1 MDFKE
6 LDELRKKKR
15 KQNDEFAAIDRL
27 RYPDKGLSLD
37 LEGLNRSYDNVYK
50 SGTYNFDAAREYNT
64 SYIDSVRKIQNY
76 AARNTLDNK
85 TKSDLDNLL
94 SSLDKQ
100 QSALSDLSS
109 AHRAERQF
117 IEQFPSKS
125 SYNVYRA
132 SVGDYD
138 EYSDLIQENKQELKD
153 YKKEH
158 GGKIKNILNRYNVHD
173 KESADAKEE
182 EYKRNMEFINRNKA
196 DTQRIREIFEQDI
209 KENKYNKLTDEQKA
223 DIDRY
228 VEAKQKHSG
237 IADQQML
244 MGLVDKNYSTTSD
257 SLSAFQEM
265 KEAEENIKDI
275 PEWELLSQ
283 YAQREKNRKEM
294 EATLEKTGE
303 TAKKHQVLS
312 TIGSV
317 AYTPAKIVALKQVLE
332 DYNND
337 VFGVDVNSPYFAP
350 TQISGK
356 IRDTVMEEHD
366 AMWHGIDL
374 FDFVYSTTVSLL
386 DSAASA
392 ALGGGLPVVGGAIIG
407 SSAAA
412 ESMLD
417 AAERGLDPKS
427 VLATGLMSG
436 IFETFFESVSIAQ
449 FKGLSEKSIKNLFS
463 VKGLK
468 TALGNIAKSA
478 LTNASEETFTEIAD
492 IAYDTIA
499 NGDFSNFKRLSEHY
513 ISEGKTEEEAK
524 KLAIKD
530 LTSQVIQAGAGGALQ
545 GVLGGVGASAIGALR
560 QDTVDY
566 KSVGE
571 QIKGTDFA
579 QRGMEYAKEIGG
591 EALKRA
597 DKAESYSKA
606 LNYIDESSS
615 LYKAIE
621 GREKSNLGKMA
632 EANAEDMY
640 SKTQKSTSE
649 QTRQEVK
656 KPERIK
662 EFTQP
667 TVEVDGGEAHAI
679 RMIEQDGI
687 KQFYL
692 TNAET
697 IPVSEANFVNADVE
711 SIYNNAK
718 DYDFDTARYFV
729 AQAAR
734 AENLTEYIS
743 AFDSYYKAAAEGTP
757 VHFFEQ
763 YQKPEYANSLS
774 QEVKEKVYQLGTEK
788 FKEALSTKEG
798 VQLGEGSI
806 RQSGE
811 LGQFGDIGSW
821 AISALGNVAK
831 ATGVNFV
838 VFSDEDSSY
847 NGWYDAKNNE
857 IHVNLKGDYSIVQT
871 AGHELTHFIRS
882 RNEEGY
888 QTLKNFL
895 LEKYE
900 GAGGREAIDALVVAR
915 QEAARNNKENARELT
930 YDQALEEVVAESCQ
944 NMLKDTNAIQEL
956 AKQNKTLFEYIKE
969 WIEGFVRSIKEA
981 FKGVDKISA
990 EYEWLTAIMND
1001 TTQLQEIWD
1010 KALVG
1015 AVTDSKTLEKSGEIV
1030 KENSE
1035 NEIKRSDRDSTG
1047 RKLTKEQIE
1056 FFKDS
1061 KVRDEDGNLLVV
1073 YHGTSEQ
1080 FTVFDITKGR
1090 KNMDIQG
1097 MFFSP
1102 WDLDAKGYGA
1112 NVSAY
1117 YLNITNPADEGT
1129 GFKNL
1134 KMFMGQNNAG
1144 INARERLISLGF
1156 DGVNNS
1162 NEEFIAFYPNQI
1174 KSIDNLN
1181 PTEDNDIRYSD
1192 RYSDLVRSNEQNE
1205 KVIARLNET
1214 VQTLEKQLKLT
1225 HGLELDEK
1233 GVRRIARKI
1242 KNETGLT
1249 IAVSDFSDM
1258 LMEIYSKYHK
1268 KELDA
1273 KGFRNDITKMSE
1285 ELYARYMDGVIPG
1298 DNQQALNYLK
1308 TYRFSLS
1315 EEQKTEWNRLRETS
1329 FAKEVFGSTIYANDA
1344 MRLEAAWSELSD
1356 AYPHFFPADT
1366 NELDMPMVLA
1376 DALVNLREKD
1386 YSELEYYKDEII
1398 ENLTTKITGMFFEAP
1413 VYKTFADKQHERR
1426 LRDMARLK
1434 KEYDARIEK
1443 YQQAKRELREKV
1455 KEERRLGKEKLKEYK
1470 AERKATA
1477 ERRKHLESIEK
1488 NSSDLVK
1495 WLSKPKQGYSVPTE
1509 LKESVI
1515 RFINAIDYEKGTLY
1529 KGKTIKHDVKVASWK
1544 VTLNAVLQRT
1554 TAVDDSLIPSAIVDM
1569 FNKFTQDNTI
1579 PSRIYDMSLEE
1590 LTVLDNVVKTIKHT
1604 IQNINRTHA
1613 GAQTMFIS
1621 DIANSF
1627 IANGN
1632 KPLNQRVFSS
1642 LAADGLFWGAM
1653 DSFTYFHLLG
1663 DTAQSV
1669 ILENLREGFNSR
1681 VDNTFKAMKFFEGAT
1696 EGIDFNE
1703 WREGSKLHTFKD
1715 SKGGAVRLTV
1725 GQIMSLYLTMNREK
1739 TTAHLYDEKGG
1750 IVSDKAVLKKHE
1762 DSKRNISEKDFA
1774 PVVFSKGELDNI
1786 ISILTP
1792 EQKAVADKLQKYL
1805 ADVCG
1810 KLGNEVTQKMWLY
1823 DGYTEKDYYPI
1834 FALKDFLPTSDKDNK
1849 SSSFW
1854 AIKNMSFTK
1863 SLKEGAS
1870 NPIVIRDVFDV
1881 WKEHTADMIAYNAF
1895 TAPLS
1900 DAMRWFNY
1908 KDNKRSVRNTLEAKF
1923 TENSIKF
1930 FTQLI
1935 KDINGSD
1942 RARQDELAKRLIST
1956 AKTSMVGF
1964 NLSVV
1969 AQQPTAFIRAA
1980 TMVEGK
1986 YLTKAAFRTPSIELA
2001 KKYSPIAA
2009 WKALGFFDTDI
2020 GRGMESLLLGN
2031 DTRLEKLKEGSLWL
2045 AGKADEVTWG
2055 YLWNAIELQVADQT
2069 NLKSGTEEF
2078 YKEVGKRLSKVVD
2091 DSQVVDTVF
2100 HRPQAMRRGDAFT
2113 AGSLLTFFSEQS
2125 KCYNMAMRAMIDVH
2139 NVKDK
2144 RPAIKKAM
2152 KTFTVIIAS
2161 QLMAEMVS
2169 ALVRAGRDK
2178 DEDETYAEKLSQ
2190 QLFGLDGA
2198 IVDGLNIF
2206 NNVPYLNII
2215 MQFLSGFDDVTPLTF
2230 DGIKNAYK
2238 SVTYFLNYNR
2248 KKAEKEA
2255 KGEKMSPTETKKSL
2269 YNSFYAGA
2277 RTISSFTGVPI
2288 SNVMRAFEATYN
2300 AFADEHLASGYKVTN
2315 KYKSLVDALDK
2326 SDKKTYDK
2334 IYSRLQADGYT
2345 DDVIQRGIQSILKDD
2360 ERIKQASQ
2368 ARQKGEID
2376 KLDDIR
2382 GELETKGFEKETV
2395 IKAIDSVYN
2404 QETKG
2409 PSEPTEKKDTA
2420 VYKNSDLIN
2429 ALDNGY
2435 IIHAKKVIA
2444 QMKSEGKEGSS
2455 IRSAVTQKYKEKYFE
2470 LKYEAYV
2477 LNNKEAERKI
2487 TELKEMLNSLDIG
2500 YDYSVYRDW
2509 DKKYYEWKQVN
2520 K

>member
-37 LEGLNRSYDNVYK
+37 LESLNRSYDNAYK
-50 SGTYNFDAAREYNT
+50 SGTYDFDAAREYNT

-138 EYSDLIQENKQELKD
+138 EYSDLIQENEQELKD

-173 KESADAKEE
+173 SESADAKEE
-182 EYKRNMEFINRNKA
+182 EYKRNMGFINRNKA

-228 VEAKQKHSG
+228 VEAKQKYSG

-244 MGLVDKNYSTTSD
+244 MGLVDKNYSMTSD

-283 YAQREKNRKEM
+283 YAQREKNRVEM
-294 EATLEKTGE
+294 ERTLEKTGE
-303 TAKKHQVLS
+303 MANKHQVLS

-317 AYTPAKIVALKQVLE
+317 AYTPAKIVALKQVLA

-356 IRDTVMEEHD
+356 IRDSVMEEH
-366 AMWHGIDL
+366 GNT
-374 FDFVYSTTVSLL
+374 FDFVYSTAVSLL

-392 ALGGGLPVVGGAIIG
+392 AMGGGLPVVGGAIIG

-436 IFETFFESVSIAQ
+436 IFETFFESISIAK

-468 TALGNIAKSA
+468 TALGNVAKSA
-478 LTNASEETFTEIAD
+478 STNALEETFTEIAD
-492 IAYDTIA
+492 IAYDTIS
-499 NGDFSNFKRLSEHY
+499 NGDFSNFKRLAEHY
-513 ISEGKTEEEAK
+513 ISEGKAVGEQITEEEAK

-566 KSVGE
+566 KAVGE

-632 EANAEDMY
+632 EANAEDLYNKMQE
-640 SKTQKSTSE
+640 SPTVETENAELKTETS
-649 QTRQEVK
+649 
-656 KPERIK
+656 PEKIK

-667 TVEVDGGEAHAI
+667 KVEGGAYAL
-679 RMIEQDGI
+679 RMIEKDGI

-692 TNAET
+692 SDAQTV
-697 IPVSEANFVNADVE
+697 PVSEANINNPDVANVYNAA
-711 SIYNNAK
+711 N
-718 DYDFDTARYFV
+718 DYEFDTARYFI

-743 AFDSYYKAAAEGTP
+743 AFDAYYKSAAEGTP
-757 VHFFEQ
+757 IHFFEQ
-763 YQKPEYANSLS
+763 YQNPKHTLS

-811 LGQFGDIGSW
+811 LGEFGVADSW
-821 AISALGNVAK
+821 AISAVGNVAK

-857 IHVNLKGDYSIVQT
+857 IYVNLKGDYSIVQT
-871 AGHELTHFIRS
+871 AGHELTHFIRE

-888 QTLKNFL
+888 QALKNFL
-895 LEKYE
+895 LKKYK
-900 GAGGREAIDALVVAR
+900 GAGGREAIYALVVAR
-915 QEAARNNKENARELT
+915 QEAARNNKEKPRELI
-930 YDQALEEVVAESCQ
+930 YDEALEEVVAESCQ
-944 NMLKDTNAIQEL
+944 NMLKDTSAIQEL

-1001 TTQLQEIWD
+1001 TAQLQEIWD

-1015 AVTDSKTLEKSGEIV
+1015 AVTDSKTLEKSQNDTSEV
-1030 KENSE
+1030 SE
-1035 NEIKRSDRDSTG
+1035 NEIKRSDRDPN
-1047 RKLTKEQIE
+1047 LT
-1056 FFKDS
+1056 
-1061 KVRDEDGNLLVV
+1061 
-1073 YHGTSEQ
+1073 
-1080 FTVFDITKGR
+1080 
-1090 KNMDIQG
+1090 
-1097 MFFSP
+1097 
-1102 WDLDAKGYGA
+1102 
-1112 NVSAY
+1112 
-1117 YLNITNPADEGT
+1117 
-1129 GFKNL
+1129 
-1134 KMFMGQNNAG
+1134 
-1144 INARERLISLGF
+1144 
-1156 DGVNNS
+1156 
-1162 NEEFIAFYPNQI
+1162 
-1174 KSIDNLN
+1174 
-1181 PTEDNDIRYSD
+1181 
-1192 RYSDLVRSNEQNE
+1192 RSNEQNE

-1225 HGLELDEK
+1225 HGLELDKK
-1233 GVRRIARKI
+1233 GVEKIARKLI
-1242 KNETGLT
+1242 KESGTTYSVAELSDTLMSTYDNYRKGLLDGE
-1249 IAVSDFSDM
+1249 DFFKIIRKTAEEMYNRIDGY
-1258 LMEIYSKYHK
+1258 I
-1268 KELDA
+1268 LD
-1273 KGFRNDITKMSE
+1273 
-1285 ELYARYMDGVIPG
+1285 
-1298 DNQQALNYLK
+1298 DNQEALNYLK
-1308 TYRFSLS
+1308 NCRFRLS
-1315 EEQKTEWNRLRETS
+1315 ESQKTEVKAMNDGSTAGFRDSL
-1329 FAKEVFGSTIYANDA
+1329 FGSVVYTIDKSAPTLDA
-1344 MRLEAAWSELSD
+1344 LWSELNGEF
-1356 AYPHFFPADT
+1356 PHLFPDDT
-1366 NELDMPMVLA
+1366 TDRDMPGVLV
-1376 DALVNLREKD
+1376 DVIDELRTPYYE
-1386 YSELEYYKDEII
+1386 ELEYYKSDII
-1398 ENLTTKITGMFFEAP
+1398 ENLNLKLLEQYFEAP
-1413 VYKTFADKQHERR
+1413 IYKTFADKQNERR
-1426 LRDMARLK
+1426 LKDMARLK
-1434 KEYDARIEK
+1434 KEYDARIERYK
-1443 YQQAKRELREKV
+1443 QAKKDLREKV
-1455 KEERRLGKEKLKEYK
+1455 KEERRIGKEKLKEYK
-1470 AERKATA
+1470 TKQKATA
-1477 ERRKHLESIEK
+1477 NKRKYIDGIESVAKE
-1488 NSSDLVK
+1488 
-1495 WLSKPKQGYSVPTE
+1495 LSGWYLNPKQGKSIPKA
-1509 LKESVI
+1509 LADAIQK
-1515 RFINAIDYEKGTLY
+1515 FISSINFEKGKLNNKGEVTRHDRAWRDVANDLKTEVVKAKKNFDFELPQYVLDVFESFLEREDIKNKNLYDLDEGDLETLY
-1529 KGKTIKHDVKVASWK
+1529 KVFKTLKRSIQSVNRFIASEQKKTIGDAAQANIEAWQKKKPLYTSKDSVNLVRKQLYWNTMNSFTYFNTLGSSAESIILKQIDFGQRAMFDKARIASDYLAKTLDGVDSDNWSGDKAELHTFRLMDGDITMTTAQLMTLYELSKREQALGHILGKGIVANKSELERLRNVKKQIKEAEKIAANNGNTLTAGKKDELILNGTKATRVTEAELRDMLSKLTAEQKSIADKLQYFLVNETADWGNETTQKECGVDMFTEPDYFPMESNKDFVTLNDTLEQNSLYAIANQSFTKSTVKGANNPLTIRDIFDVWGRHTSGMAAYNGLALPLRDAMRWLNYRGKAVNGKSVSLREEMRNTFGDDAISYYTNLISDINGSSISAHSEELIFK
-1544 VTLNAVLQRT
+1544 FIGNAKSAAVTLNASVAAQQACAYFRAA
-1554 TAVDDSLIPSAIVDM
+1554 AVIDPKYLVR
-1569 FNKFTQDNTI
+1569 N
-1579 PSRIYDMSLEE
+1579 
-1590 LTVLDNVVKTIKHT
+1590 
-1604 IQNINRTHA
+1604 
-1613 GAQTMFIS
+1613 
-1621 DIANSF
+1621 
-1627 IANGN
+1627 
-1632 KPLNQRVFSS
+1632 PLN
-1642 LAADGLFWGAM
+1642 ANKN
-1653 DSFTYFHLLG
+1653 
-1663 DTAQSV
+1663 AQ
-1669 ILENLREGFNSR
+1669 
-1681 VDNTFKAMKFFEGAT
+1681 
-1696 EGIDFNE
+1696 
-1703 WREGSKLHTFKD
+1703 
-1715 SKGGAVRLTV
+1715 
-1725 GQIMSLYLTMNREK
+1725 
-1739 TTAHLYDEKGG
+1739 
-1750 IVSDKAVLKKHE
+1750 
-1762 DSKRNISEKDFA
+1762 
-1774 PVVFSKGELDNI
+1774 
-1786 ISILTP
+1786 
-1792 EQKAVADKLQKYL
+1792 
-1805 ADVCG
+1805 
-1810 KLGNEVTQKMWLY
+1810 
-1823 DGYTEKDYYPI
+1823 
-1834 FALKDFLPTSDKDNK
+1834 
-1849 SSSFW
+1849 
-1854 AIKNMSFTK
+1854 
-1863 SLKEGAS
+1863 
-1870 NPIVIRDVFDV
+1870 
-1881 WKEHTADMIAYNAF
+1881 
-1895 TAPLS
+1895 
-1900 DAMRWFNY
+1900 
-1908 KDNKRSVRNTLEAKF
+1908 
-1923 TENSIKF
+1923 
-1930 FTQLI
+1930 
-1935 KDINGSD
+1935 
-1942 RARQDELAKRLIST
+1942 
-1956 AKTSMVGF
+1956 
-1964 NLSVV
+1964 
-1969 AQQPTAFIRAA
+1969 
-1980 TMVEGK
+1980 
-1986 YLTKAAFRTPSIELA
+1986 LA
-2001 KKYSPIAA
+2001 KKYCPIAW
-2009 WKALGFFDTDI
+2009 WKSEGHYETDI
-2020 GRGMESLLLGN
+2020 GRGMVDIILN
-2031 DTRLEKLKEGSLWL
+2031 RRTTFEKAKDIGAFS
-2045 AGKADEVTWG
+2045 AQKADELTWG
-2055 YLWNAIELQVADQT
+2055 ILWGAVEAEILDT
-2069 NLKSGTEEF
+2069 TDLKRDTEEF
-2078 YKEVGKRLSKVVD
+2078 YKSVGDRLGD
-2091 DSQVVDTVF
+2091 IINQTQVVDTVL
-2100 HRPQAMRRGDAFT
+2100 HRNQSTRSRSGVLKGT
-2113 AGSLLTFFSEQS
+2113 LLTFVSEPIANYNLMLRAIQNGDKKLIARCALSVALSNIAAAAIASLIYALRDNDEDKDFFEKWREYFTDKTLDSMNPFTIIPFMNIALEELTGRIKGRITGEGYSWFSGNDSMELQWIYS
-2125 KCYNMAMRAMIDVH
+2125 GYRAADNILEYIEKASTYTPTELRNKRYDIVYNSA
-2139 NVKDK
+2139 K
-2144 RPAIKKAM
+2144 
-2152 KTFTVIIAS
+2152 FAS
-2161 QLMAEMVS
+2161 QLTGIGIHN
-2169 ALVRAGRDK
+2169 LIR
-2178 DEDETYAEKLSQ
+2178 
-2190 QLFGLDGA
+2190 
-2198 IVDGLNIF
+2198 
-2206 NNVPYLNII
+2206 
-2215 MQFLSGFDDVTPLTF
+2215 
-2230 DGIKNAYK
+2230 DGIATWNAFSDKNIGYNYK
-2238 SVTYFLNYNR
+2238 VSDKYISMVESLDQGD
-2248 KKAEKEA
+2248 KKA
-2255 KGEKMSPTETKKSL
+2255 
-2269 YNSFYAGA
+2269 
-2277 RTISSFTGVPI
+2277 
-2288 SNVMRAFEATYN
+2288 
-2300 AFADEHLASGYKVTN
+2300 
-2315 KYKSLVDALDK
+2315 
-2326 SDKKTYDK
+2326 YDK

-2345 DDVIQRGIQSILKDD
+2345 DDVIQRGIQSVLKDD

-2409 PSEPTEKKDTA
+2409 SSESKEKKDTA

-2435 IIHAKKVIA
+2435 IIHAKKVIE

-2477 LNNKEAERKI
+2477 LGNKEAEKKI